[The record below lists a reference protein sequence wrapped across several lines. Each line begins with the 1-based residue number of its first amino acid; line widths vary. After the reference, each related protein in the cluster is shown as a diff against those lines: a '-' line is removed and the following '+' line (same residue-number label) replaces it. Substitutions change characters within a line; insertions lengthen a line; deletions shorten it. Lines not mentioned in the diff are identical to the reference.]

1 MFARLRSVPKNYDWG
16 TPNAMSALQGLPPT
30 NQPEAELWFGS
41 HPASQCTVDEGGEHT
56 DFSSWLHVTGHDFP
70 LLVKFLAASR
80 PLSIQVHPHQ
90 DEAAAGFER
99 ENAEGLALDSPQRT
113 YKDGNPKP
121 ELLIALSDSFDAL
134 WGLLPSALRTQ
145 RLQRCAATGLS
156 SRTVEGLAELSDQD
170 ALATVLAGGEGI
182 NEWAEDLGAWSILA
196 DSADS
201 PEGLLEREIF
211 ARIAHAFPGDR
222 GIVVAFLM
230 HTLRLTRG
238 EALFVSPG
246 QIHAYV
252 GGFALEV
259 MLPSDNVVRGGLT
272 SKHQD
277 AELFLNTATAPAMDA
292 PPLVLPVTRD
302 ELAVYDSPAMPF
314 SVSGI
319 LGDGDIPAISDALIL
334 GETGEFTLS
343 RERASRPIRRGEVYF
358 VEGNS
363 EPLQVR
369 GQGTAWLVEPR
380 GN

>member
-1 MFARLRSVPKNYDWG
+1 
-16 TPNAMSALQGLPPT
+16 MSALQGLPPT

-41 HPASQCTVDEGGEHT
+41 HPASQCTVDEGAKHT
-56 DFSSWLHVTGHDFP
+56 DFSSWLDVTGQEFP

-90 DEAAAGFER
+90 DEAAAGFAR

-134 WGLLPSALRTQ
+134 WGLLPPGLRAN
-145 RLQRCAATGLS
+145 RLERFAATGLA
-156 SRTVEGLAELSDQD
+156 SRTVEGLAALSDQD

-182 NEWAEDLGAWSILA
+182 NEWAEDLAAWSILE

-277 AELFLNTATAPAMDA
+277 AELFLKTATAPAMDA
-292 PPLVLPVTRD
+292 PPLVSPVTRD
-302 ELAVYDSPAMPF
+302 GRAVYDSATMPF

-319 LGDGDIPAISDALIL
+319 TRDGDIPAITDALIL
-334 GETGEFTLS
+334 GETGEFTFS
-343 RERASRPIRRGEVYF
+343 RESASHVLARGEVYF

-363 EPLQVR
+363 EPLRVR

>member
-1 MFARLRSVPKNYDWG
+1 VFARLRSVPKNYDWG
-16 TPNAMSALQGLPPT
+16 THNAMSALHGLTPT

-41 HPASQCTVDEGGEHT
+41 HTVSQCTVDEGGEHT
-56 DFSSWLHVTGHDFP
+56 EFSSWLEVTGHEFP

-80 PLSIQVHPHQ
+80 PLSIQVHPNQ
-90 DEAAAGFER
+90 DEAAAGFAR

-121 ELLIALSDSFDAL
+121 ELLIALSDTFDAL

-145 RLQRCAATGLS
+145 RLQRFAATGLA
-156 SRTVEGLAELSDQD
+156 SRTVEGLAALSDQD
-170 ALATVLAGGEGI
+170 ALATVISGGEGI
-182 NEWAEDLGAWSILA
+182 NEWAEDLTAWSILE
-196 DSADS
+196 DSVDS

-211 ARIAHAFPGDR
+211 ARISHAFPGDR
-222 GIVVAFLM
+222 GIVLAFLM

-277 AELFLNTATAPAMDA
+277 AELFLKTATAPAMNA
-292 PPLVLPVTRD
+292 PPLVSPVTRD
-302 ELAVYDSPAMPF
+302 GRAVYDSATMPF

-319 LGDGDIPAISDALIL
+319 SGDGDIPATTDALIL
-334 GETGEFTLS
+334 GETGEFTVS
-343 RERASRPIRRGEVYF
+343 RESASEVLARGEVYF
-358 VEGNS
+358 VEGHS

>member
-30 NQPEAELWFGS
+30 DQPEAELWFGS
-41 HPASQCTVDEGGEHT
+41 HPLSQCTVDEGAEHT
-56 DFSSWLHVTGHDFP
+56 DFSRWLHVTGHKFP

-90 DEAAAGFER
+90 DEAAAGFAR

-121 ELLIALSDSFDAL
+121 ELLIALSDTFDAL

-145 RLQRCAATGLS
+145 RLQRFAATGLA
-156 SRTVEGLAELSDQD
+156 SRTVEGLAALSDQD
-170 ALATVLAGGEGI
+170 ALATVISGGEGI
-182 NEWAEDLGAWSILA
+182 NEWAEDLAAWSILE
-196 DSADS
+196 DSLDS

-211 ARIAHAFPGDR
+211 ARISHAFPGDR

-252 GGFALEV
+252 GGFGLEV
-259 MLPSDNVVRGGLT
+259 MLRSDNVVRGGLT

-277 AELFLNTATAPAMDA
+277 AELFLKTATAPAMDA
-292 PPLVLPVTRD
+292 PPLVSPVTRD
-302 ELAVYDSPAMPF
+302 GRAVYDSAAMPF

-319 LGDGDIPAISDALIL
+319 TRDGDIPAITDALIA

-343 RERASRPIRRGEVYF
+343 RESASQVLVRGEVYF

-369 GQGTAWLVEPR
+369 GAGTAWLVEPR

>member
-1 MFARLRSVPKNYDWG
+1 MFKD
-16 TPNAMSALQGLPPT
+16 
-30 NQPEAELWFGS
+30 
-41 HPASQCTVDEGGEHT
+41 
-56 DFSSWLHVTGHDFP
+56 
-70 LLVKFLAASR
+70 
-80 PLSIQVHPHQ
+80 PH
-90 DEAAAGFER
+90 
-99 ENAEGLALDSPQRT
+99 S
-113 YKDGNPKP
+113 KP
-121 ELLIALSDSFDAL
+121 ELLIALSDTFDAL
-134 WGLLPSALRTQ
+134 WGLLPPGLRAN
-145 RLQRCAATGLS
+145 RLERFAATGLA
-156 SRTVEGLAELSDQD
+156 SRTVEGLAALSDHD
-170 ALATVLAGGEGI
+170 ALATVISGGEGI
-182 NEWAEDLGAWSILA
+182 NEWVEDLTAWSILA

-277 AELFLNTATAPAMDA
+277 AELFLKTATAPAMDA
-292 PPLVLPVTRD
+292 PPLVSPVTRD
-302 ELAVYDSPAMPF
+302 GRAVYDSAAMPF

-319 LGDGDIPAISDALIL
+319 VGDGDIPAITDALIL

-343 RERASRPIRRGEVYF
+343 RESASEVLGRGEVYF
-358 VEGNS
+358 VEGSS

-369 GQGTAWLVEPR
+369 GEGTAWLVEPR